1 MGRKNKRKRN
11 EYRDRLGFNPRK
23 YVRYSADH
31 DRKDDRPLSA
41 PINIGMKIPK
51 RGDIWFAD
59 LGVHPGTSV
68 QDGCRPVLIIS
79 NDIGNRFSDTINVLP
94 MTRHLKRQDLP
105 CHTQIDPES
114 IGDRRQPLETSMVLV
129 EQVTT
134 ISKSVLK
141 HYAGHVS
148 DKAMEELI
156 DQTLKRQF
164 GLAGY
169 EPDAGETGKDQTC
182 ENESAAM
189 NTVIREEREHD
200 HE

>member
-1 MGRKNKRKRN
+1 MNAPVNTSTKM
-11 EYRDRLGFNPRK
+11 PR
-23 YVRYSADH
+23 
-31 DRKDDRPLSA
+31 
-41 PINIGMKIPK
+41 

-59 LGVHPGTSV
+59 LGFHPGTSV
-68 QDGCRPVLIIS
+68 QDGCRPVLVIS
-79 NDIGNRFSDTINVLP
+79 NDLGNRFSDTINVLP

-114 IGDRRQPLETSMVLV
+114 IGDMRQPLETSMVLV

-169 EPDAGETGKDQTC
+169 EPDAGETSKDQTC
-182 ENESAAM
+182 ENKSAAM

>member
-1 MGRKNKRKRN
+1 MGRKNKRKRS
-11 EYRDRLGFNPRK
+11 EYRDWLGFNPRK

-31 DRKDDRPLSA
+31 NSKVDRTMNA
-41 PINIGMKIPK
+41 PVNTGTKMPK

-59 LGVHPGTSV
+59 LGFHPGTSV

-79 NDIGNRFSDTINVLP
+79 NDIGNRFSDTVNVLP

-114 IGDRRQPLETSMVLV
+114 IGDMRQPLETSMVLV
-129 EQVTT
+129 EQITT
-134 ISKSVLK
+134 ISKNVLK

-156 DQTLKRQF
+156 GQTLKRQF
-164 GLAGY
+164 GLAGH
-169 EPDAGETGKDQTC
+169 ESDAGATGKDQTC

>member
-59 LGVHPGTSV
+59 LGFHPGTSV

>member
-1 MGRKNKRKRN
+1 MGRKNKRKRS

-59 LGVHPGTSV
+59 LGFHPGTSV
-68 QDGCRPVLIIS
+68 QDGCRPVLVIS
-79 NDIGNRFSDTINVLP
+79 NDLGNRFSDTINVLP

-141 HYAGHVS
+141 HYTGHVS

-200 HE
+200 HK

>member
-1 MGRKNKRKRN
+1 MGRKNKRKRS
-11 EYRDRLGFNPRK
+11 EYRDWLGFNPRK

-31 DRKDDRPLSA
+31 NSKVDRTMNA
-41 PINIGMKIPK
+41 PVNTGTKMPK

-59 LGVHPGTSV
+59 LGFHPGTSV

-114 IGDRRQPLETSMVLV
+114 IGDMRQPLETSMVLV
-129 EQVTT
+129 EQITT
-134 ISKSVLK
+134 ISKNVLK

-169 EPDAGETGKDQTC
+169 EPDAGETSKDQTC
-182 ENESAAM
+182 ENQSAAM

>member
-1 MGRKNKRKRN
+1 MGRKNKRKRS

-59 LGVHPGTSV
+59 LGFHPGTSV

-169 EPDAGETGKDQTC
+169 EPDAGETSKDQTC

-200 HE
+200 HK

>member
-1 MGRKNKRKRN
+1 MGRKNKRKRS
-11 EYRDRLGFNPRK
+11 EYRDRLGLNPRK

-31 DRKDDRPLSA
+31 DRKADRAVNTPV
-41 PINIGMKIPK
+41 NTGTKMPK

-59 LGVHPGTSV
+59 LGFHSGTSV

-114 IGDRRQPLETSMVLV
+114 IGDMRQPLETSMVLV

-169 EPDAGETGKDQTC
+169 EPDAGETSKDQTC
-182 ENESAAM
+182 EKRICCNEYG
-189 NTVIREEREHD
+189 NTRGARA
-200 HE
+200 

>member
-1 MGRKNKRKRN
+1 MGRKNKRKRS

-31 DRKDDRPLSA
+31 DRKADRAVNTPV
-41 PINIGMKIPK
+41 NTGTKMPK

-59 LGVHPGTSV
+59 LGFHPGTSV
-68 QDGCRPVLIIS
+68 QDGFRPVLIIS

-114 IGDRRQPLETSMVLV
+114 IGDMRQPLETSMVLV

-148 DKAMEELI
+148 DRTMEALI
-156 DQTLKRQF
+156 DQTLRRQF
-164 GLAGY
+164 GLVEHA
-169 EPDAGETGKDQTC
+169 PDADETGEDQTG
-182 ENESAAM
+182 EDESAAM
-189 NTVIREEREHD
+189 NTAMREEREHD

>member
-59 LGVHPGTSV
+59 LGFHPGTSV

-141 HYAGHVS
+141 HYTGHVS

-200 HE
+200 HK

>member
-31 DRKDDRPLSA
+31 DRKDDRPWSA

-59 LGVHPGTSV
+59 LGFHPGTSV

-200 HE
+200 HK

>member
-1 MGRKNKRKRN
+1 MGRKNKRKRS

-31 DRKDDRPLSA
+31 DRKADRAVNTPV
-41 PINIGMKIPK
+41 NTGTKMPK

-59 LGVHPGTSV
+59 LGFHPGTSV

-114 IGDRRQPLETSMVLV
+114 IGDRHQPLETSMVLV

-156 DQTLKRQF
+156 DHTIKRQF

-169 EPDAGETGKDQTC
+169 EPDAGETSKDQIC

>member
-1 MGRKNKRKRN
+1 MGRKNKRKRS

-31 DRKDDRPLSA
+31 DRKADRAVNTPV
-41 PINIGMKIPK
+41 NTGTKMPK

-59 LGVHPGTSV
+59 LGFHPGTSV

-114 IGDRRQPLETSMVLV
+114 IGDMCQTLETSMVLV

-169 EPDAGETGKDQTC
+169 EPDAGETSKDQTC

-189 NTVIREEREHD
+189 NKVIREEREHD

>member
-59 LGVHPGTSV
+59 LGFHPGTSV

-114 IGDRRQPLETSMVLV
+114 IGDMRQPLETSMVLV

-169 EPDAGETGKDQTC
+169 EPDAGETSKDQNC
-182 ENESAAM
+182 ENQSAAM